1 MTTSSPSTFE
11 SAATSVH
18 PFTVLFDDRDVE
30 VADSLELPP
39 NLQQT
44 YGSPWRIPANTRY
57 CYANF
62 ALSRDGRI
70 SYNEPNHMGGGDVS
84 GFNRHDQWLMGLLRA
99 RADAVIMGD
108 RTLQIEPEH
117 LWTSGYIF
125 PDDADRF
132 AALRER
138 EGRKA
143 TPLAVFLSLTGDILP
158 TAHTFQQAD
167 ISILIAT
174 TKEGEARANA
184 QLTGH
189 VKARV
194 EVMNLENEDASSV
207 DLPKLMEVLEHDY
220 NVFTSLCEGG
230 PRAYASMIAAGLIND
245 EFLALCPTVIGS
257 SPDKPRPGLIEG
269 VSFSAGSAPQSQ
281 PLSLHKAGHYMFLR
295 SRYIYT

>member
-1 MTTSSPSTFE
+1 MTTLLASSFE
-11 SAATSVH
+11 AAATPLQ
-18 PFTVLFDDRDVE
+18 PFTVLFDDRDVD
-30 VADSLELPP
+30 VANSLELPP
-39 NLQQT
+39 SVQQT

-70 SYNEPNHMGGGDVS
+70 SYNEPDHMGGGDVS

-117 LWTSGYIF
+117 LWTSAYIF
-125 PDDADRF
+125 PDDAGSF
-132 AALRER
+132 AALRKQ
-138 EGRKA
+138 EGRKP

-158 TAHTFQQAD
+158 TAHTFQQDD

-184 QLTGH
+184 QLVGH
-189 VKARV
+189 VKAHV
-194 EVMNLENEDASSV
+194 EVMNLENADASGV
-207 DLPKLMEVLEHDY
+207 DLPRLMDVLEHDCG
-220 NVFTSLCEGG
+220 VFTSLCEGG

-245 EFLALCPTVIGS
+245 EFLALCPNVIGS

-269 VSFSAGSAPQSQ
+269 VSFSVGQAPQSQ
-281 PLSLHKAGHYMFLR
+281 PVSLHKAGHHMFLR
-295 SRYIYT
+295 SEYVYA